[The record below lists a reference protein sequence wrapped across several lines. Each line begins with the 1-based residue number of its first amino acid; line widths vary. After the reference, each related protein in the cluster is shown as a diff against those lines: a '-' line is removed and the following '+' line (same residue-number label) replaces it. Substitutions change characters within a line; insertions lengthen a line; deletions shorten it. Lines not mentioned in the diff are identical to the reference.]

1 MELRFHVDP
10 ETGQPHIFQHGVTKQ
25 EVREVLARAGDD
37 FQGRRESRVRFG
49 QTSAG
54 RYLKVVYVPDQGRD
68 RAFVV
73 TAYEL
78 RGNELK
84 AFHRRRRRKHR

>member
-1 MELRFHVDP
+1 MELRFNIDP
-10 ETGQPHIFQHGVTKQ
+10 ETDQPHIFQHGVTEE
-25 EVREVLARAGDD
+25 EVRQVLARAGDD
-37 FQGRRESRVRFG
+37 FRGKRDARVRFG

-54 RYLKVVYVPDQGRD
+54 RYLKVVYVLDEDRD
-68 RAFVV
+68 CVFVV

-84 AFHRRRRRKHR
+84 AFRRRRRRKRR